1 MTSAEKMTGEH
12 IRAEL
17 IAIGDEL
24 LIGQTINTNAAWLG
38 EQLNAIGIRVN
49 RTVVIS
55 DDKNEIVAAL
65 NEASARSHIIIMTG
79 GLGPTKDDI
88 TKHTLCGYFNSELVI
103 NDEALK
109 RITDFFERRGLP
121 MLEVNRQQ
129 AAVPAACTVIHN
141 YKGTACGMWFE
152 RGDRVFISMPG
163 VPYEMKGMMEEEVF
177 GKLAAFYNRPVI
189 RHRTILTTGVGESF
203 LANQLAE
210 WEKMLEEK
218 KIALAYLPSPGMVK
232 LRMSSYGE
240 EGRDV
245 ESDFKQCEAELHRWV
260 GEHIYGYDKDTLQEI
275 VGVQLRALDGT
286 LAVAESCTGGTLA
299 RMLTSVPGASD
310 YLIGGVIAYN
320 NDIKT
325 DLLSVDNELI
335 KRHNVVSSQVAEAM
349 AMGARRRFKS
359 DWAIATTGV
368 AGPGGGT
375 ETHPVGLIYVAVA
388 GPDSCKSLELR
399 LGKRRESN
407 MDMAS
412 FAGLNLLRKEIL
424 GQKADL

>member
-65 NEASARSHIIIMTG
+65 NEASVRSHIIIMTG

-203 LANQLAE
+203 LANQLAD

-245 ESDFKQCEAELHRWV
+245 ESDFKLCEAELHRLV

-320 NDIKT
+320 NEIKT
-325 DLLSVDNELI
+325 DLLSVDDELI

-349 AMGARRRFKS
+349 ARGARRRFNS

-368 AGPGGGT
+368 AGPSGGT